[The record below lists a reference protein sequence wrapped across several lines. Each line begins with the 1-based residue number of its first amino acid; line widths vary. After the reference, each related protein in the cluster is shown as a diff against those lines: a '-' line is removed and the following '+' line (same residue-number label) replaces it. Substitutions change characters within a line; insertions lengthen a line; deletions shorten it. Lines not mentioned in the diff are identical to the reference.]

1 MIMASRRT
9 MLAWAGGMMAAG
21 AMGGQAR
28 AATPLGLPAGLQLWT
43 VKEELAKDFEGTLR
57 ALKAIGYQRVE
68 TAGLLGRTPAQ
79 FKAALDTAGLEAFS
93 SHYSLGDLRTDT
105 EAKLTAVREIGVKF
119 CVASS
124 PYVPRTMATDKP
136 WVNAMADAMTLA
148 DWRMNA
154 EEMNRI
160 GAVAK
165 SVGVR
170 FGYHNHAAEFVTYD
184 GVEAFAEMV
193 RMTDPELVDLELDLG
208 WVAIAGYD
216 PAEMLTRY
224 KDRVSLLHVKDMRT
238 RERTPGVIATDQQSV
253 PVGQGSIDWP
263 AVFRAA
269 QGRKVQSY
277 FVEQEP
283 PFAHPPLEGLQA
295 SLTYLAGIA

>member
-1 MIMASRRT
+1 MMTSRRQWLALAGGT
-9 MLAWAGGMMAAG
+9 MLAGALGGRAS
-21 AMGGQAR
+21 
-28 AATPLGLPAGLQLWT
+28 AATPLGIPAGLQLWT
-43 VKEELAKDFEGTLR
+43 VKEELTQDFEGTLR
-57 ALKAIGYQRVE
+57 ALKALGYERVE
-68 TAGLLGRTPAQ
+68 TAGLLGKTPAE
-79 FKAALDTAGLEAFS
+79 FKAALDAAGLTAFS
-93 SHYSLGDLRTDT
+93 SHYSLGDLMTDT
-105 EAKLTAVREIGVKF
+105 EAKLTAVREVGVKF
-119 CVASS
+119 CMASS
-124 PYVPRTMATDKP
+124 PYVPRPMATDKP

-154 EEMNRI
+154 EEMNRV

-165 SVGVR
+165 SLGIK
-170 FGYHNHAAEFVTYD
+170 FGYHNHAAEFVSYD
-184 GVEAFAEMV
+184 GVQAYAEMV
-193 RMTDPELVDLELDLG
+193 RMTDPELVDMELDLG

-238 RERTPGVIATDQQSV
+238 TERTPGVIAADQQSV

-269 QGRKVQSY
+269 QGGKVQGY

-283 PFAHPPLEGLQA
+283 PFAHPPLEGLRD
-295 SLTYLAGIA
+295 SLAYLKSIA

>member
-1 MIMASRRT
+1 
-9 MLAWAGGMMAAG
+9 MLAGALMVAGVRP
-21 AMGGQAR
+21 AM

-43 VKEELAKDFEGTLR
+43 VKEELARDFEGTLR
-57 ALKAIGYQRVE
+57 ALKALGYERVE
-68 TAGLLGRTPAQ
+68 TAGFLGKTASE
-79 FKAALDTAGLEAFS
+79 FKAALETAGLNALS
-93 SHYSLGDLRTDT
+93 CHYSLGDLMTDT
-105 EAKLTAVREIGVKF
+105 EAKLTAAREVGARF
-119 CVASS
+119 CMASS
-124 PYVPRTMATDKP
+124 PFVPRPMATDKS
-136 WVNAMADAMTLA
+136 WVAAMADALTLA
-148 DWRMNA
+148 DWRFNA

-165 SVGVR
+165 SVGIT
-170 FGYHNHAAEFVTYD
+170 FGYHNHAAEFLTYE
-184 GVEAFAEMV
+184 GVEAYAEMA
-193 RMTDPELVDLELDLG
+193 RLTDPELVDMELDLG

-238 RERTPGVIATDQQSV
+238 RERTVGVLAADQQTV

-269 QGRKVQSY
+269 QGGKVQGY

-283 PFAHPPLEGLQA
+283 PFAHPPMEGLRD
-295 SLTYLAGIA
+295 SLAYLKSIA